1 MSAQTGWLRGL
12 NLLAL
17 LGLVVATAAL
27 LLRPSDDDGL
37 LGLPDLVTGDRAP
50 RTIKAPRDFALADP
64 DTTARLRAEAVERVL
79 PTYDV
84 DTTAGL
90 EAKSRLERAF
100 AEIVVATRAA
110 AAVVDA
116 AVAAGAPPKAPV
128 VDQAALDGFMRTL
141 ELYLDEPEVE
151 TVLRGG
157 FSDPVRDGAIMV
169 VRTIHEQRIVEDRD
183 LLRVQAPAGILL
195 RVMDAAGQVDH
206 EEQLVDLRALLG
218 IDQAKAT
225 IDEVVAKHLEH
236 LTKDERRSVALLA
249 KRLLSPN
256 TSANPAE
263 TDLRR
268 LRASES
274 VRLVIVPIKRGE
286 TVLRAGETI
295 TDRHLLLVRGMTS
308 ALDAES
314 RYQRP
319 LGSALLAVLLV
330 VLAYRQARGRWFRP
344 TPRDLGLMT
353 AAYLVT
359 LMVTWLAYKGAVG
372 LGELMPSVPASAW
385 RALVP
390 VATGPL
396 LLAFLIGRAPA
407 QAFAALSAVTT
418 GLMMDSSLDH
428 TILVLSGSL
437 AATLVPVDS
446 ERPRMGVVAGG
457 LVAGLTQ
464 VAAVSVIALLGSRW
478 SLDVVLVESVF
489 ALASGA
495 LSALLVLIATPVAD
509 VLFGYTTPIKM
520 RELSSLNHPLL
531 RELLVQA
538 PGTYHH
544 SIVVGALAEAGARAI
559 GADAVLARVGGYY
572 HDLGKLKNPRV
583 FLENQRP
590 SARAAPEGEPFVEL
604 SPVLLEDEEAIRAHV
619 RDGLEIAA
627 RHRLGGLV
635 LEVLE
640 QHHGTRE
647 VRGVGRARLT
657 GRPEPAQDTRY
668 PGPVPQSREAALVM
682 LADAVETA
690 ADALLGRG
698 PIEEGVLDATVA
710 RVVREAIAEEQLAEC
725 PLTLADLAVVER
737 EMVRV
742 LREMLTRRG
751 GGASVRYGETGG
763 SPVYVVPWSAGRPN

>member
-17 LGLVVATAAL
+17 LGLVVVTAAL

-37 LGLPDLVTGDRAP
+37 LGLPELVTGDRAP
-50 RTIKAPRDFALADP
+50 RTVKAPRDFTLADP
-64 DTTARLRAEAVERVL
+64 ETTARLRAEAVAGVL

-90 EAKSRLERAF
+90 AAKTKLEHAF
-100 AEIVVATRAA
+100 AEIVMASRVPADPAA
-110 AAVVDA
+110 PP
-116 AVAAGAPPKAPV
+116 GTPPKAVAIDRP
-128 VDQAALDGFMRTL
+128 ALESFMRTL
-141 ELYLDEPEVE
+141 ELFLDEPEVE

-157 FSDPVRDGAIMV
+157 FADSVRDGAIMV

-183 LLRVQAPAGILL
+183 LLRVQAPDGILV
-195 RVMDAAGQVDH
+195 RVLDAVGQVEH
-206 EEQLVDLRALLG
+206 EERLTELRGVLG
-218 IDQAKAT
+218 IDQAKST

-236 LTKDERRSVALLA
+236 LTKEERRAVALLA
-249 KRLLSPN
+249 KRLLRPN
-256 TSANPAE
+256 TTANPEE
-263 TDLRR
+263 TARR
-268 LRASES
+268 QAQAGES
-274 VRLVIVPIKRGE
+274 VRLVVVPIKRGE
-286 TVLRAGETI
+286 TVVRAGETV
-295 TDRHLLLVRGMTS
+295 TERHRLIVEGMSS
-308 ALDAES
+308 ALEAES
-314 RYQRP
+314 RFQRP

-330 VLAYRQARGRWFRP
+330 VLAYRQARGRSFRP
-344 TPRDLGLMT
+344 SSRDLGLMT
-353 AAYLVT
+353 ASYLAT
-359 LMVTWLAYKGAVG
+359 LMVTWLAYKGAVA
-372 LGELMPSVPASAW
+372 LSEQVPSVTSAAW

-396 LLAFLIGRAPA
+396 LLRFLIGRAPA
-407 QAFAALSAVTT
+407 EALAVLSAVTT

-446 ERPRMGVVAGG
+446 ERPRTGVLAGG
-457 LVAGLTQ
+457 LVAGLASAT
-464 VAAVSVIALLGSRW
+464 AVSVIALLGSRW
-478 SLDVVLVESVF
+478 TVDAVLLESVF

-495 LSALLVLIATPVAD
+495 LSALLVLIATPLAD

-572 HDLGKLKNPRV
+572 HDIGKLKNPRV
-583 FLENQRP
+583 FAENQRP
-590 SARAAPEGEPFVEL
+590 SARAVDGEPFMEL
-604 SPVLLEDEEAIRAHV
+604 TPVLVEDEAAIRAHV
-619 RDGLEIAA
+619 GDGLELAT
-627 RHRLGGLV
+627 RHRLGASV
-635 LEVLE
+635 LEILE

-647 VRGVGRARLT
+647 VRSPARVRAT
-657 GRPEPAQDTRY
+657 GRPEPALPDVRY
-668 PGPVPQSREAALVM
+668 PGPEPRSREAALVM
-682 LADAVETA
+682 LADAVEVA
-690 ADALLGRG
+690 ADALVGRG
-698 PIEEGVLDATVA
+698 PIEEGMLDATVA
-710 RVVREAIAEEQLAEC
+710 RVVRDAIAEEQLSAC

-742 LREMLTRRG
+742 LREMLMRRG
-751 GGASVRYGETGG
+751 GGTSVRWGDAG
-763 SPVYVVPWSAGRPN
+763 SSPLYVVPQSAGRPN

>member
-37 LGLPDLVTGDRAP
+37 LGLPELVTGGRAP
-50 RTIKAPRDFALADP
+50 RTVKAPRDFALADP
-64 DTTARLRAEAVERVL
+64 ETTARLRAEAVQGVL

-100 AEIVVATRAA
+100 AEIVVASRAA
-110 AAVVDA
+110 STAEPA
-116 AVAAGAPPKAPV
+116 AAGAVPPKAPGI
-128 VDQAALDGFMRTL
+128 DQAALEGFMRTL
-141 ELYLDEPEVE
+141 ELFLDEPEVE

-183 LLRVQAPAGILL
+183 LLRVQAPAGIRL
-195 RVMDAAGQVDH
+195 RVLDAAGQVDH
-206 EEQLVDLRALLG
+206 EEQLTELRTVLG
-218 IDQAKAT
+218 MDQAKAT

-249 KRLLSPN
+249 KRLLAPN
-256 TSANPAE
+256 TTPNTDE

-268 LRASES
+268 LRAAES
-274 VRLVIVPIKRGE
+274 VREVIIPIKRGE
-286 TVLRAGETI
+286 AVVRAGETV
-295 TDRHLLLVRGMTS
+295 TDRHLLIVQGMAS

-319 LGSALLAVLLV
+319 IGSALLAVLLV
-330 VLAYRQARGRWFRP
+330 VLAYRQARGRSFRP
-344 TPRDLGLMT
+344 TSRDLGLMT
-353 AAYLVT
+353 AAYLAT
-359 LMVTWLAYKGAVG
+359 LMATWLAYKGAVG
-372 LGELMPSVPASAW
+372 LVEVMPSVPASAW

-446 ERPRMGVVAGG
+446 ERPRAGVLAGG

-478 SLDVVLVESVF
+478 TLDVVLVESVF

-495 LSALLVLIATPVAD
+495 LSALLVLIAAPLAD

-590 SARAAPEGEPFVEL
+590 SARTSPEGEPFVEL
-604 SPVLLEDEEAIRAHV
+604 SPVLMEDEEAIRGHV
-619 RDGLEIAA
+619 REGLEIGA
-627 RHRLGGLV
+627 RHRLGALV
-635 LEVLE
+635 LEILE

-647 VRGVGRARLT
+647 VRGLGRGRLT
-657 GRPEPAQDTRY
+657 GRPEPAAEPHY

-682 LADAVETA
+682 IADGVEAA

-698 PIEEGVLDATVA
+698 PIEEGMLDATVA

-751 GGASVRYGETGG
+751 GGTSVRWGEAGA